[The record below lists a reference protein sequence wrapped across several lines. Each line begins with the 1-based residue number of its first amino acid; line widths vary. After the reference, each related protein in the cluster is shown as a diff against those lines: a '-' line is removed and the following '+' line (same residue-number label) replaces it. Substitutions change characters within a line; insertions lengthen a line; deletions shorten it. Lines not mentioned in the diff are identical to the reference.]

1 MLAIRVNPCSSI
13 SHHNNGGLPLF
24 CLGQILASQ
33 SITDLD
39 QEMICELL
47 PVLIRQH
54 RKWNLA
60 SIHFQKKMTI
70 FVLLSQE
77 EALAINRELNRSAG
91 CVVPAPVRGNE
102 QLHANRDVYLPCD
115 VNLEFLNSAGPLLL
129 DPIRFTQR
137 VP

>member
-1 MLAIRVNPCSSI
+1 MIR
-13 SHHNNGGLPLF
+13 
-24 CLGQILASQ
+24 
-33 SITDLD
+33 
-39 QEMICELL
+39 EWL
-47 PVLIRQH
+47 PVLVRQH

-60 SIHFQKKMTI
+60 SIRFKKKMTAI
-70 FVLLSQE
+70 FLLSQD
-77 EALAINRELNRSAG
+77 EAVAIHRELNGSAG
-91 CVVPAPVRGNE
+91 CVVPAPVRWNE